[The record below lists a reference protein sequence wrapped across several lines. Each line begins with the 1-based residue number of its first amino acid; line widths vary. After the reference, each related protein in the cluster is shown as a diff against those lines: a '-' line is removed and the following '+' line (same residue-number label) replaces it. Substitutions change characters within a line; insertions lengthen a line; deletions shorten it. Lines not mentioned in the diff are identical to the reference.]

1 MDSLKHTQD
10 LEKREVIKPVN
21 ELTEWVNS
29 LVATKK
35 KNGSLRVCLDPCNLN
50 EAVKR
55 QHYSIPT
62 PEDMGSKLA
71 GKTIFTMLD
80 EKDGYWQIKLDEPPV
95 LVQNCAPLLRHG
107 ADTAFSGFRLGL
119 RQRADDAKIKAI
131 IDMPPPEDKQSLQ
144 RLLGMTKFLAQHIP
158 NEASLTAPLRQLL
171 KKDAVWQWCPHHSAA
186 LETLKTALTQAP
198 VLVYYDHKKPLT
210 LQADSS
216 KGGLGACLLQDERPL
231 CYASRALTV
240 TEKRYAQIE
249 KELLAIVFAA
259 KRFHQYVFG
268 SDCAVRS

>member
-1 MDSLKHTQD
+1 MSIFKQLPGPIQLRPTKTVLIAFGGACLPLCGVATLQCKTARYTATVKFQVTRQADKAILGGEACTELGLVKRVEALTTTPPQPSQPPSTKKELIEKYAEVFTGLGEFPNVHHIHVDPSVPPVIHGCRNIPLSIMDSLKHTQD

-119 RQRADDAKIKAI
+119 SQ
-131 IDMPPPEDKQSLQ
+131 
-144 RLLGMTKFLAQHIP
+144 
-158 NEASLTAPLRQLL
+158 
-171 KKDAVWQWCPHHSAA
+171 
-186 LETLKTALTQAP
+186 P
-198 VLVYYDHKKPLT
+198 VKC
-210 LQADSS
+210 SS
-216 KGGLGACLLQDERPL
+216 KRTARPG
-231 CYASRALTV
+231 V
-240 TEKRYAQIE
+240 
-249 KELLAIVFAA
+249 
-259 KRFHQYVFG
+259 G
-268 SDCAVRS
+268 N